1 MLVFAIS
8 DKGGT
13 GRSVT
18 SCNLVYQAALRGL
31 NVCYMDWDFGSPTAG
46 AIFGADFLS
55 RGTTSG
61 RGMHA
66 YFLGQVLEPQTVD
79 LWSASDRNSLRH
91 RPPNSGRMELLPG
104 DAGQGEFRVSD
115 GPITQRARDILMWAD
130 SEFDLCIVDL
140 SAGRSYALQM
150 ALTAA
155 SPTQPV
161 GRSRWLVFHRWTMQ
175 HLTAAH
181 GLVHGAQGVLDTGT
195 KVGHD
200 RETLLDQVRYV
211 RTAII
216 DPNAPDLRGLRTS
229 QLSWLHE
236 RNKELHTRAKELD
249 LGARWVLGSVPVDP
263 VFQWHEQLL
272 TSSDLYGRETANK
285 VTVDA
290 LRDLS
295 LAVLDDAAWE
305 PR

>member
-1 MLVFAIS
+1 MIVFATS

-31 NVCYMDWDFGSPTAG
+31 NVGYLDWDFGSPTAG
-46 AIFGADFLS
+46 AIFGVDSLN
-55 RGTTSG
+55 RGTRSG
-61 RGMHA
+61 RGQHA
-66 YFLGQVLEPQTVD
+66 YFLGQVLEPETVD
-79 LWSASDRNSLRH
+79 IWAASDRNSLRH
-91 RPPNSGRMELLPG
+91 RPPGSGRMELLPG
-104 DAGQGEFRVSD
+104 DEGQGEFRVGE
-115 GPITQRARDILMWAD
+115 GPIVQRALDILRWAQN
-130 SEFDLCIVDL
+130 EYDLTVVDL
-140 SAGRSYALQM
+140 SAGRSYALRM
-150 ALTAA
+150 ALTATR
-155 SPTQPV
+155 PDENV

-181 GLVHGAQGVLDTGT
+181 GLVHGAQGLLDTGT

-200 RETLLDQVRYV
+200 REDLLDRIRFV

-229 QLSWLHE
+229 QLSWLSE
-236 RNKELHTRAKELD
+236 RNAELHLRARELE
-249 LGARWVLGSVPVDP
+249 LGARWVLGSIPVDP

-290 LRDLS
+290 LHDLS
-295 LAVLDDAAWE
+295 LAVLDDDAWE